1 MNYLYA
7 VAGIQPGPKTPE
19 GVYARVVDGRTLFVN
34 TTGEEKRIPIPSAR
48 KGIISNRV
56 FEETV
61 VLGPME
67 VDLIQSLGRP

>member
-1 MNYLYA
+1 
-7 VAGIQPGPKTPE
+7 VTGVQPGPKTPD

-34 TTGEEKRIPIPSAR
+34 TTGDEKSIPISTSK

-56 FEETV
+56 FEGNL

-67 VDLIQSLGRP
+67 ADLLQ

>member
-1 MNYLYA
+1 MNYLCGLT
-7 VAGIQPGPKTPE
+7 GIEPGPKTPE

-34 TTGEEKRIPIPSAR
+34 TTGDEKSIPISTPM

-56 FEETV
+56 FEGNL

-67 VDLIQSLGRP
+67 AELLQ